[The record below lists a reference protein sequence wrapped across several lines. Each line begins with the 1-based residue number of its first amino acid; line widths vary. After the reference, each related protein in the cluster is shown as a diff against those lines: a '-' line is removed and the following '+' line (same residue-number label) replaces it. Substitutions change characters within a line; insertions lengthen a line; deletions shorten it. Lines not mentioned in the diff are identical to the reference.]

1 MAAACQRSVLRD
13 LVKSMTGYGRGDGF
27 AAQKKI
33 TVELKSVNNRF
44 TEVVVRMPKHLLP
57 LEERVKKTVQ
67 DRVSRGRVD
76 VFITLEEAEEKKR
89 LVKVDKELGLAYYNA
104 LRELADTCGI
114 PEKFD
119 LVSMASMPGMLVVE
133 AAEDDL
139 ETMWPAIQE
148 ATGKAL
154 DALVAMRQAE
164 GQKLAEDLLKRR
176 EIIGA
181 YVADISQRAPQVVS
195 SYQEKLRGRIQEL
208 LGETQIDENK
218 LANEVAFFADRASIT
233 EELVRL
239 DSHLQQM
246 AEIIGCE
253 DAVGRKL
260 DFLGQEMNREI
271 NTIGSKANDLAISR
285 QVLEVKSELE
295 KVREQVQNLE

>member
-1 MAAACQRSVLRD
+1 MM
-13 LVKSMTGYGRGDGF
+13 VKSMTGYGRGE
-27 AAQKKI
+27 AYSSLKRI
-33 TVELKSVNNRF
+33 LVELKSVNNRF
-44 TEVVVRMPKHLLP
+44 AEVVIRMPKHLLP

-67 DRVSRGRVD
+67 DKISRGRVD
-76 VFITLEEAEEKKR
+76 VFITLEENESKKR

-119 LVSMASMPGMLVVE
+119 LVSMAAMPGMLVVE

-139 ETMWPAIQE
+139 DEMWPAIEE
-148 ATGKAL
+148 AVCRGL
-154 DALVAMRQAE
+154 DALVAMRQVE
-164 GQKLAEDLLKRR
+164 GQKLAADLLKRR
-176 EIIGA
+176 EIIGGF
-181 YVADISQRAPQVVS
+181 VASIEERAPQVVS
-195 SYQEKLRGRIQEL
+195 SHQEKLQARIQEL
-208 LGETQIDENK
+208 LGEIQVDEAK

-239 DSHLQQM
+239 DSHLSQM
-246 AEIIGCE
+246 VEIIQLE

-271 NTIGSKANDLAISR
+271 NTIGSKSNDLVISR
-285 QVLEVKSELE
+285 LVLEVKSELE